1 MGISGF
7 TKFYKS
13 LLRKHVPSEYAGKI
27 VLIDAMQKLYQ
38 LCIGHRCSGKEL
50 TRKDGKSINH
60 LLSIFIF
67 TMKLLEKGILP
78 VFVFDG
84 KRTVEKLRTIKERKD
99 QKIKAEHM
107 YESLREEYSH
117 GIESNSGEIIKYYKR
132 SFSISPEQMNE
143 CKYVLHLMGVPYIQ
157 CPEEADQQC
166 AVVSNY
172 DKLNIAGVI
181 TEDSDVLVFGG
192 TKILKDFSVKDNET
206 YEINRDDILPF
217 LKEKANKFLQQKKLK
232 EIDFTNDNFIDFS
245 IVMGT
250 DYKISSS
257 NCIILNC
264 PISEKYEKLFEIFVL
279 NDCNVEKMINY
290 MNTENLKLQANG
302 KVIMYKIPPDFIENW
317 KNTREVYE
325 NSVVI
330 DPKEIDLT
338 FKKPNI
344 NKLIKFLCT
353 KNELDLSKIK
363 CKAKILYENYLI
375 FNKIQS
381 DKLHS
386 RSTLKSYQYKYF
398 RNMIKKQIVNDKI
411 YMLLIK

>member
-7 TKFYKS
+7 TKFYKT
-13 LLRKHVPSEYAGKI
+13 LIRKHIPSEYTGKI
-27 VLIDAMQKLYQ
+27 VLIDAMQKIYQ

-84 KRTVEKLRTIKERKD
+84 KRTAEKLQTIKERKE

-107 YESLREEYSH
+107 YESLRDEDSK
-117 GIESNSGEIIKYYKR
+117 ESIKYYKR

-143 CKYVLHLMGVPYIQ
+143 CKYILRLMGVPFIQ

-166 AVVSNY
+166 AIVSNY
-172 DKLNIAGVI
+172 DKLNIAGVM

-192 TKILKDFSVKDNET
+192 TKILKDFSVKENTT
-206 YEINRDDILPF
+206 YEINREDILPF
-217 LKEKANKFLQQKKLK
+217 LKEKANKILRQNKMK
-232 EIDFTNDNFIDFS
+232 EIEFTNDNFIDFS
-245 IVMGT
+245 IIMGT

-264 PISEKYEKLFEIFVL
+264 PISEKYEKLFEVFVI
-279 NDCNVEKMINY
+279 NDCNVEKMIDY
-290 MNTENLKLQANG
+290 MNKENSNLQLAN
-302 KVIMYKIPPDFIENW
+302 KSIMYKIPFDFIENW
-317 KNTREVYE
+317 LNTKEVYL
-325 NSVVI
+325 NSVII

-344 NKLIKFLCT
+344 DGIIKFLCT
-353 KNELDLSKIK
+353 ENELDLSKIK
-363 CKAKILYENYLI
+363 YKMKIIYENYLI
-375 FNKIQS
+375 FNKIQNDS
-381 DKLHS
+381 SH
-386 RSTLKSYQYKYF
+386 RISTLKSYQYKYF
-398 RNMIKKQIVNDKI
+398 RNIVKKQLVSDKI
-411 YMLLIK
+411 YMLLAK